1 MGSRS
6 GDIDPAIVFHLA
18 REAGLGLDDIDAML
32 NYRSG
37 LRGLCGDNDMRE
49 VIRRRDDGD
58 PAATLAFDVYCA
70 RVKSYVGAYYA
81 LLGRLDAVTF
91 TAGVGENSAV
101 VRAGALSGL
110 EAMGIGLDTAANE
123 SAERGPR
130 RVSPG
135 GAAISV
141 CVVPTD
147 EELEIATQTEH
158 LLTKR

>member
-1 MGSRS
+1 
-6 GDIDPAIVFHLA
+6 
-18 REAGLGLDDIDAML
+18 
-32 NYRSG
+32 
-37 LRGLCGDNDMRE
+37 
-49 VIRRRDDGD
+49 
-58 PAATLAFDVYCA
+58 VYCA

-101 VRAGALSGL
+101 VRAGALCGL
-110 EAMGIGLDTAANE
+110 EALGIAIDKGAND

-130 RVSPG
+130 RISPD

-147 EELEIATQTEH
+147 EELEIATQTAH
-158 LLTKR
+158 LLAERAG